1 MITAPFTF
9 IVATSVAAAS
19 QLGPIAPPARPLAY
33 VVPPLVAHGW
43 EGPYEDGKGPAQ
55 VEKSWKTFTVSGDT
69 TVTVGN
75 FVGNVTVTGGP
86 GNEVKLEIVKRAW
99 GKDEAEAKRQLEAAR
114 VSVNQHT
121 GRLEIRS
128 MPGGPKHRIAID
140 FSLVVPAGA
149 NLEVNSMVGDLKIT
163 GVKGEVR
170 AETVSGSVEASG
182 LAGLVALK
190 AVTGDVK
197 LWSSASASEVA
208 ANSVSGNVMLKGVKA
223 RSLTCS
229 TVSGSVTVA
238 NGAAERAVV
247 RSVNGDVELVGGL
260 TEGGRYE
267 LKSHA
272 GDIRLV
278 LDGKVGF
285 QLEANTFNGDI
296 VSELALTGVARTS
309 SGDRYMKRKALH
321 GTFGDGSAQVDVSS
335 FNGSVQVIKVK
346 KVAK

>member
-1 MITAPFTF
+1 MITSPFTL
-9 IVATSVAAAS
+9 IVATSVAAVS
-19 QLGPIAPPARPLAY
+19 SLGPVAPQPRLSAY

-43 EGPYEDGKGPAQ
+43 EGPYEDGKGPTQ
-55 VEKSWKTFTVSGDT
+55 VEKSWKNFTVADPV
-69 TVTVGN
+69 TVTIGN

-86 GNEVKLEIVKRAW
+86 GHQVKLEIVKRAW
-99 GKDEAEAKRQLEAAR
+99 GKDDSDAKAQLEAAKIM
-114 VSVNQHT
+114 VNQLP
-121 GRLEIRS
+121 GRLEIRTA
-128 MPGGPKHRIAID
+128 PGGPKHRIAVD
-140 FSLVVPAGA
+140 FSLVVPAYA
-149 NLEVNSMVGDLKIT
+149 NLELHSMVGDLKIT

-182 LAGLVALK
+182 LAGLTALK

-197 LWSSASASEVA
+197 VWSSTVASEIA
-208 ANSVSGNVMLKGVKA
+208 ANSVSGNVVMKGVKA
-223 RSLTCS
+223 RHLSCS
-229 TVSGSVTVA
+229 TVSGTVTVT
-238 NGAAERAVV
+238 NGSSERAVI
-247 RSVNGDVELVGGL
+247 RSVNGDVELHGGL

-285 QLEANTFNGDI
+285 HLEANTFNGDI
-296 VSELALTGVARTS
+296 ASELELTGVARTS
-309 SGDRYMKRKALH
+309 SGERYMKRKALQ

-335 FNGSVQVIKVK
+335 FNGSVQVIRVK